1 MVDVY
6 GQDHTRRSRSRR
18 RLLATFGAGVVGSL
32 AGCTGGDGGDEGPA
46 GTATADGPETD
57 QESTAEPTATGTP
70 VHADYDSTEVVL
82 AAPDGT
88 ERGRVTAAIADTSDL
103 RFLGLSDT
111 ESLPEDRGMLF
122 VYEAAATRT
131 FVMREMDFGIDIVYV
146 GADRRITE
154 IHHAPAPGPDEDG
167 EDQRYPG
174 TGQFV
179 LEVNYDWTTDR
190 GVAVGD
196 EVRFDLPA

>member
-1 MVDVY
+1 ML
-6 GQDHTRRSRSRR
+6 S
-18 RLLATFGAGVVGSL
+18 AAL
-32 AGCTGGDGGDEGPA
+32 AGCAGAPAEGSDEV
-46 GTATADGPETD
+46 TR
-57 QESTAEPTATGTP
+57 TP
-70 VHADYDSTEVVL
+70 VHRDYDSTEVVVTS
-82 AAPDGT
+82 PDGT

-103 RFLGLSDT
+103 RVLGLSDT
-111 ESLPEDRGMLF
+111 EDLPADRGMLF

-154 IHHAPAPGPDEDG
+154 IHHAPAPAPDEDG

-179 LEVNYDWTTDR
+179 LEVVLDWTTER
-190 GVAVGD
+190 GVEVGD
-196 EVRFDLPA
+196 EVSFDLPE

>member
-1 MVDVY
+1 M
-6 GQDHTRRSRSRR
+6 
-18 RLLATFGAGVVGSL
+18 LASAGAALSTGL
-32 AGCTGGDGGDEGPA
+32 AGCAGIGVPGRRSEEGTEA
-46 GTATADGPETD
+46 GSTTSTATASDGSADAGSE
-57 QESTAEPTATGTP
+57 TP
-70 VHADYDSTEVVL
+70 VHRNYDSTEVVV

-111 ESLPEDRGMLF
+111 ERLPEDRGMLF
-122 VYEAAATRT
+122 VYEAAAART

-154 IHHAPAPGPDEDG
+154 IHHAPAPAPDEDG
-167 EDQRYPG
+167 EEQRYPG

-179 LEVNYDWTTDR
+179 LEVVLDWTTDR
-190 GVAVGD
+190 GVEVGD
-196 EVRFDLPA
+196 EVSFDLR